1 VVEKMDLQKDGELA
15 VYHLVGD
22 GWSSRRKAW

>member
-1 VVEKMDLQKDGELA
+1 MDLQKDGELA